1 MRHFLFIVH
10 GAYFS
15 SVTDLVARR
24 EFCIWQVCKRIIQAL
39 EVTVLI
45 AAHPVMLGV
54 QATINAPNPPWL
66 IAPFQAYST
75 NGLH

>member
-1 MRHFLFIVH
+1 MWHFLFSVH

-39 EVTVLI
+39 EVTALVFFSVESCYVC
-45 AAHPVMLGV
+45 AVCGTPRDAWCSSH
-54 QATINAPNPPWL
+54 
-66 IAPFQAYST
+66 Y
-75 NGLH
+75 

>member
-24 EFCIWQVCKRIIQAL
+24 EFFFFYVCKRIIQAL
-39 EVTVLI
+39 EVTALVFFSVESCYDC
-45 AAHPVMLGV
+45 ADCGTPRDAWCSSH
-54 QATINAPNPPWL
+54 
-66 IAPFQAYST
+66 Y
-75 NGLH
+75 